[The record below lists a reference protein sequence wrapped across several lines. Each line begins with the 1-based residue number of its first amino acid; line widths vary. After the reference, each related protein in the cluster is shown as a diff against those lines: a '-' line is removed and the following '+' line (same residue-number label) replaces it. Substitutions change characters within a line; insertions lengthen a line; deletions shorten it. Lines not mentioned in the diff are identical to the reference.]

1 MRARVVGYRINT
13 AMRKTM
19 IAVSISEI
27 ITTVSSSSL
36 AARRENYPG
45 FSSPNQDENNPHL

>member
-1 MRARVVGYRINT
+1 
-13 AMRKTM
+13 MRKMM

-27 ITTVSSSSL
+27 IVTVSSSSL

-45 FSSPNQDENNPHL
+45 FPSPNQDQNNPFLQSIVG